1 MHVFHIRGLSS
12 VLMLLLA
19 IIGAV
24 LLLLAL
30 PAAFMMVLWNALV
43 FEGFKGPEI
52 DIYQG
57 LLLWGMLLVALKLI
71 LKPEIQLEFIKAP
84 AKDKKKGAAP
94 SPKTNTNSEASEP
107 NEIVALE
114 NPEQKE

>member
-19 IIGAV
+19 IIGVV

-30 PAAFMMVLWNALV
+30 PAAFMMVLWNAVV

-52 DIYQG
+52 DMYQG

-71 LKPEIQLEFIKAP
+71 LKPEIQLEFIKVS
-84 AKDKKKGAAP
+84 AKDKKAGAA
-94 SPKTNTNSEASEP
+94 SSKKKNTDSEASDP
-107 NEIVALE
+107 NETVALE